1 MERVDV
7 TSSQIT
13 EIIPITE
20 QVREV
25 VRESGVYSGIC
36 YLYVPHPTAAV
47 TINEQA
53 DPMVTHDVLQTMDQL
68 IPLVDPAYRHLEEN
82 SAAHVK
88 AILFGTAETVL
99 IDEGELVLGTWQG
112 IFFCE
117 FDGPRRR
124 HLLVKVVGD

>member
-7 TSSQIT
+7 TSSQST
-13 EIIPITE
+13 EMIPITE

-36 YLYVPHPTAAV
+36 YLYVPHTTAAV

-99 IDEGELVLGTWQG
+99 VEQVELVLSTWQG